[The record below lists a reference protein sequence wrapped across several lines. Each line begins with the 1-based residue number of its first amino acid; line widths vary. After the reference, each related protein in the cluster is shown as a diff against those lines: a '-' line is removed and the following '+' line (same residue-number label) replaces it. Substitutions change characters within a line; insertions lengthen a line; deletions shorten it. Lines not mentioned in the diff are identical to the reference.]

1 MYSCRHNLVFSKSQY
16 VFRRCLKTF
25 TSIWHRQEIWLSW
38 EKAGKKAGKI
48 TVDKLHSAHVCVP
61 DKPLPTWH
69 GKRKPSLISS
79 VTCCRCY
86 CSVISC
92 VDQLL
97 DLSVL
102 RKVQFC
108 SLCTFLYTHS
118 FLSSSFFLCGCPA
131 SRRHR
136 VTGQAQMGKQPMR
149 TVTTTARTKVRVTT
163 TVATRNESFSSILVC
178 A

>member
-38 EKAGKKAGKI
+38 EKAGKI

-102 RKVQFC
+102 RKIQFC

-118 FLSSSFFLCGCPA
+118 FLSSSFFSLWLSCLQKTSCDRPSSDGE
-131 SRRHR
+131 
-136 VTGQAQMGKQPMR
+136 
-149 TVTTTARTKVRVTT
+149 
-163 TVATRNESFSSILVC
+163 ATHENGHSDCKDQGESHNDSC
-178 A
+178 YQK